1 MAKTQRLKKSPEPTN
16 ENDTLRRK
24 NRQSTYLDQQ
34 GREMPN
40 PTPLAPPLG
49 YKKQPSIREQI
60 RNMVRGEQLR
70 LAAESAGVET
80 FEEADDFDVGDDYD
94 PTSPYEEVFEPM
106 PTRDVPQEI
115 ADKLAA
121 VIAPLLNAEPGAAA
135 SPQAGD
141 GGGGTPPRSPSPSTD
156 PTEEPQSVSVPTPS
170 SRLFSR

>member
-1 MAKTQRLKKSPEPTN
+1 MAKSKRLKRSPEPTN
-16 ENDTLRRK
+16 ENDVLRRK
-24 NRQSTYLDQQ
+24 NRQSTYLDEQ

-60 RNMVRGEQLR
+60 RNMVRSEQLR
-70 LAAESAGVET
+70 QAADASGVET

-141 GGGGTPPRSPSPSTD
+141 GGGGTPPRSPSTTTNP
-156 PTEEPQSVSVPTPS
+156 EPQSVGVPTPS
-170 SRLFSR
+170 TRLFSR